1 MNKISFMEISS
12 GEYVGVCSIEITSIP
27 DISIISSRYQDYTD
41 IEKEYMNNFSSLA
54 SEVFQNYKYII
65 SQNSNAE
72 ISMELLWVT
81 EPVNNQPYKAKI
93 RPFLVIRAISGDQ
106 SSAQAIIEQIYSLY
120 ESSLKLQKYGFEEI
134 EFPRLTEII
143 SGVQIEDS
151 IAIVKDEREENLNNQ
166 FLSAAYSI
174 DVFDSYA
181 HDMSSIMN
189 ELTEQPYSMF
199 SIQLFPTQLTVEE
212 KTEIARIA
220 QILDTLNKGVMTQGI
235 GNVSISAAGHLA
247 EIYKYYQ
254 TVSAGAMFGYNIIVA
269 GSYGNT
275 DKLASKVQGYISYD
289 SENPVFMKQVH
300 MDTSQLRITDNYYS
314 FPWIVNELLIDL
326 NRNPYIWN
334 QDNSNQFLYRMPYVI
349 SAKEAGGIFRL
360 PLGNGRISAGLPI
373 NDSESASKT
382 YADNLIN
389 AGDIEIGI
397 LKNSEKNTIGISLK
411 DLAKHMLV
419 VGTPGSGKTTFSV
432 SLLDRLWK
440 EHNIPFL
447 VIEPAKNE
455 YRALIQSI
463 PEIQIFTPGKNFI
476 SPFVFNP
483 FVPPENV
490 RLETY
495 KSTLKTAFAAAVSM
509 TTPLDKIF
517 EEAINNCY
525 SDFRWL
531 DNYTTADKGQIFNI
545 TDFIKCFKNTFDEIG
560 YTGDAKNIGRAGV
573 VRLKSLENLFDNY
586 FSIPIQDLLQKPTI
600 IELAA
605 IENSDQKALIIS
617 LLLLSILAYVNAN
630 YVGDG
635 GLKNVMLLEEAHV
648 LLDASSNVGQGD
660 TNPSAIA
667 QNLVKRMLAE
677 IRSYGVGIIIADQ
690 SPRKVSTDVVALTD
704 MKMVFRLV
712 EATDKQIIADSMN
725 MGDGQ
730 EQRLSRLKPGEAF
743 LFFNKLDSPEEVV
756 TPDYRLEN
764 NIDITLSDKDI
775 GKLIT
780 YWNDKKKNLRPY
792 PECEEVLC
800 CKECCI
806 YERRILAK
814 EIARRIFV
822 KNFKSDMSDFNTIK
836 KVFAQITKL
845 TKYELNDEEF
855 SPELLAC
862 VKVQLWRKIVYGT
875 NISRRGER
883 PAPAAPRAVR
893 AVSRQARAELRR
905 GAAQPVAHV
914 PRAEAR
920 RCTRRTGRAARPGHV
935 RALRQDSLRRDRA
948 EHRHKDAACGQDIR
962 AGRQLVL
969 RPGLPRLRHR
979 AQSGPHHQGLPPP
992 GHPRGRSAA
1001 QRLPPRQAQPGFC
1014 RGGAGDPHRR
1024 RRHSLGARPRPH
1036 GGAGAAGRMRI
1047 LHPESALLGHGEP
1060 AVSLPRRRQRRHAC
1074 AGADAALHQPDPA
1087 LLLPAPLC
1095 RNDGRRHPRPQPHC
1109 AGEHALHPARART
1122 GASGA
1127 VQHGADAAPPRRGP
1141 LPPAPAGPRTV
1152 PAL

>member
-1 MNKISFMEISS
+1 MIWVNKISFMEISS

-334 QDNSNQFLYRMPYVI
+334 QDNSYQFLYRMPYVI

-690 SPRKVSTDVVALTD
+690 SPRKVSTDVVALTN

-875 NISRRGER
+875 NISVNEKII
-883 PAPAAPRAVR
+883 
-893 AVSRQARAELRR
+893 
-905 GAAQPVAHV
+905 HN
-914 PRAEAR
+914 
-920 RCTRRTGRAARPGHV
+920 
-935 RALRQDSLRRDRA
+935 SLR
-948 EHRHKDAACGQDIR
+948 K
-962 AGRQLVL
+962 
-969 RPGLPRLRHR
+969 
-979 AQSGPHHQGLPPP
+979 S
-992 GHPRGRSAA
+992 
-1001 QRLPPRQAQPGFC
+1001 
-1014 RGGAGDPHRR
+1014 
-1024 RRHSLGARPRPH
+1024 
-1036 GGAGAAGRMRI
+1036 
-1047 LHPESALLGHGEP
+1047 
-1060 AVSLPRRRQRRHAC
+1060 
-1074 AGADAALHQPDPA
+1074 
-1087 LLLPAPLC
+1087 
-1095 RNDGRRHPRPQPHC
+1095 
-1109 AGEHALHPARART
+1109 
-1122 GASGA
+1122 
-1127 VQHGADAAPPRRGP
+1127 
-1141 LPPAPAGPRTV
+1141 
-1152 PAL
+1152 

>member
-1 MNKISFMEISS
+1 MEISS

-27 DISIISSRYQDYTD
+27 DISIISSGYQDHTD

-134 EFPRLTEII
+134 EFTRLTEII
-143 SGVQIEDS
+143 SGVQIEDG
-151 IAIVKDEREENLNNQ
+151 IAIVKDEREENLNTQ
-166 FLSAAYSI
+166 FLSAVYSI

-189 ELTEQPYSMF
+189 ELTEQPYSML

-220 QILDTLNKGVMTQGI
+220 QILDTLNKGVMTQGV
-235 GNVSISAAGHLA
+235 GNVSISAAGRLA

-334 QDNSNQFLYRMPYVI
+334 QDNSDQFLYRMPYVI

-397 LKNSEKNTIGISLK
+397 LKKSEKNTIGISLK

-531 DNYTTADKGQIFNI
+531 DNYTMSDKGQIFNI

-635 GLKNVMLLEEAHV
+635 GLKNVILLEEAHV

-660 TNPSAIA
+660 ANPSAIA

-775 GKLIT
+775 GKLTT

-792 PECEEVLC
+792 PECDEVFC

-822 KNFKSDMSDFNTIK
+822 KNFKSDMSDFNAIK

-875 NISRRGER
+875 KISVNEKII
-883 PAPAAPRAVR
+883 
-893 AVSRQARAELRR
+893 
-905 GAAQPVAHV
+905 HN
-914 PRAEAR
+914 
-920 RCTRRTGRAARPGHV
+920 
-935 RALRQDSLRRDRA
+935 SLR
-948 EHRHKDAACGQDIR
+948 K
-962 AGRQLVL
+962 
-969 RPGLPRLRHR
+969 
-979 AQSGPHHQGLPPP
+979 S
-992 GHPRGRSAA
+992 
-1001 QRLPPRQAQPGFC
+1001 
-1014 RGGAGDPHRR
+1014 
-1024 RRHSLGARPRPH
+1024 
-1036 GGAGAAGRMRI
+1036 
-1047 LHPESALLGHGEP
+1047 
-1060 AVSLPRRRQRRHAC
+1060 
-1074 AGADAALHQPDPA
+1074 
-1087 LLLPAPLC
+1087 
-1095 RNDGRRHPRPQPHC
+1095 
-1109 AGEHALHPARART
+1109 
-1122 GASGA
+1122 
-1127 VQHGADAAPPRRGP
+1127 
-1141 LPPAPAGPRTV
+1141 
-1152 PAL
+1152 